1 MQRRKNKKENEREK
15 LFQVK
20 RKRSAQKVL
29 ARADIVRDVRFARY
43 SGLAYELTGDAA
55 RTASRPFMEST
66 SKLRW
71 CLLRSTSVLRPE
83 HPLNVLR

>member
-29 ARADIVRDVRFARY
+29 ARADIVRDVRLGDY
-43 SGLAYELTGDAA
+43 SGVGTPLRTLVGAYY
-55 RTASRPFMEST
+55 
-66 SKLRW
+66 
-71 CLLRSTSVLRPE
+71 CQI
-83 HPLNVLR
+83 N